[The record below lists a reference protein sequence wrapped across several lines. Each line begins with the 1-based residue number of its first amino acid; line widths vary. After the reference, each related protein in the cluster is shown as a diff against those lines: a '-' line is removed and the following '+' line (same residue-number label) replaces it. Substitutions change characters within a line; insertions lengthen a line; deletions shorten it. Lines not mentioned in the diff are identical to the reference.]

1 MCGSTEQKER
11 IAATAAKKKA
21 RAKRKME
28 RRKQAAAA
36 AAADSAASDPL
47 DSMKASIVLPVT
59 IDMEAP
65 VVERATQGEQHVHQ
79 SYQEPT
85 PIDAYV
91 LPQRQTSGSQ
101 SPHRGISRCDKSTA
115 EISVV
120 PDLPRRTN
128 DLARALPGLDKARR
142 MPVSTRQSAYVQVSN
157 DDRGNELKQAG
168 SRLVATFV
176 HVEENALG
184 TADRHS
190 TDVNMATAMPADDGS
205 GGQDRRLRR
214 LLQIADEI
222 VTPVRVQRDPVATEF
237 TGTGDTANYQA
248 PANLRT
254 RSLPTASTAQVSA
267 ERPSLLRAFVK
278 GFDEIKKESDLQSV
292 EITRAV
298 SQPLAP
304 ATLVD
309 LSARD
314 GAT

>member
-1 MCGSTEQKER
+1 
-11 IAATAAKKKA
+11 
-21 RAKRKME
+21 ME

-65 VVERATQGEQHVHQ
+65 VVERATQGEQHVHK
-79 SYQEPT
+79 SYREPT
-85 PIDAYV
+85 PLDAYV

-101 SPHRGISRCDKSTA
+101 SPHRGSSRCDKT
-115 EISVV
+115 
-120 PDLPRRTN
+120 T
-128 DLARALPGLDKARR
+128 
-142 MPVSTRQSAYVQVSN
+142 STRQSAYVQVSN

-237 TGTGDTANYQA
+237 TGTGDFANYQA

-267 ERPSLLRAFVK
+267 ERPSWLRAFVK